1 MNTLRPVHVD
11 GLIFVM
17 IAFFGAVASA
27 LSGDDAAKYIGP
39 ATLWYA
45 KNICTAVAAALLA
58 LKMYRST
65 TYSKDVQEQRVANA
79 SPSGLTAEDVKQL
92 AATVKTDAGGVTKI

>member
-1 MNTLRPVHVD
+1 MRPVHVD
-11 GLIFVM
+11 GLIYVL
-17 IAFFGAVASA
+17 IAFFGAIASA
-27 LSGDDAAKYIGP
+27 LGSDDAAKYIMP

-65 TYSKDVQEQRVANA
+65 TYRNDVEQQSA
-79 SPSGLTAEDVKQL
+79 
-92 AATVKTDAGGVTKI
+92 KTP